1 MMDAAN
7 ADTATT
13 TDTAITGDPAAASTT
28 QATDSTGATTTTTT
42 GNEPQDAG
50 AKTEGATG
58 EQGKDGAKAD
68 ETYEYQLP
76 EGMALDKSAADSL
89 TAFAKEQGIKP
100 AEAQKLAAIG
110 AQMVQRQQE
119 AHAQTVST
127 WIEQVKTDKEIGG
140 DKFDATLATSRAAM
154 ETFGTPELKD
164 VLNATGLGNHPALV
178 KFFYQVGKRVSQD
191 EHVNGNGSPN
201 AGEKDPAKIMF
212 PTMA

>member
-1 MMDAAN
+1 MSDAAT
-7 ADTATT
+7 ADTTATT
-13 TDTAITGDPAAASTT
+13 TATGGDAATGTT
-28 QATDSTGATTTTTT
+28 QATASTGATATTTT

-50 AKTEGATG
+50 AKTDGANG
-58 EQGKDGAKAD
+58 EQGKEGEQAA
-68 ETYEYQLP
+68 ETYEYQMP
-76 EGMALDKSAADSL
+76 EGMALDKSAADAL

-140 DKFDATLATSRAAM
+140 DKFDASLATSRVAM

-164 VLNATGLGNHPALV
+164 VLNATGLGNHPAIV

-191 EHVNGNGSPN
+191 EHVSGKGGPS
-201 AGEKDPAKIMF
+201 GEKDVAKIMF